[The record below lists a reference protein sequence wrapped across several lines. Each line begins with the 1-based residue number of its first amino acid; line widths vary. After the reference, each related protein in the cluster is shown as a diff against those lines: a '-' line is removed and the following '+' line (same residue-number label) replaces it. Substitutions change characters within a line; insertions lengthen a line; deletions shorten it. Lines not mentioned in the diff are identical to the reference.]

1 MRPYRSAVQ
10 AAALLLTALSLAACG
25 GGGGSSSS
33 STSAAA
39 GGKGIAV
46 GEPAPGAPAREEFIA
61 QARKADCAEQ
71 RNRLFII
78 DNELVLWDR
87 AGNCADMSWNATLY
101 RLTPGA
107 MLCTAGDT
115 IAGPR
120 TTCTDER
127 YRPLLDT
134 AVANLGKDDLGLG
147 GAHKVEAVPFIKD
160 GTLPFAPL
168 VQDQYSGIAQP
179 RNVVVRD
186 RAGLETLWNAHY
198 LGRSPVPPLPDVDFK
213 RSMVVGVFAGSQAAG
228 CQSAAVAT
236 VEGENDKVVVGYEIS
251 TLMTVAPCAQA
262 PGAPMALAVVDR
274 HEGEVAFVDTTP
286 EHMAFT
292 SVDLESNS
300 AVTTPETVVVR
311 DAAAW
316 TELWTRHKS
325 RLLPALPVPQVDFN
339 RYMVIGVF
347 TGTKP
352 NGCYGTTVTD
362 VYRSGRKIHVARTD
376 RQPAEGTL
384 CTQAL
389 TTPSH
394 LIMVERSDLPVIVS
408 THTVT

>member
-25 GGGGSSSS
+25 GGGPSSSP
-33 STSAAA
+33 TSAVA

-127 YRPLLDT
+127 YRALLET
-134 AVANLGKDDLGLG
+134 AAANLAKDDLGLG
-147 GAHKVEAVPFIKD
+147 GAHKVEVVPFIKD

-198 LGRSPVPPLPDVDFK
+198 LGRSPVPPLPEVDFQ

-236 VEGENDKVVVGYEIS
+236 VEGDNGKVVVGYEIS

-262 PGAPMALAVVDR
+262 LGAPMALAVVDR
-274 HEGEVAFVDTTP
+274 YEGEVAFVDTTP

-292 SVDLESNS
+292 SLDLEDNS
-300 AVTTPETVVVR
+300 AVATPETVVVR

-316 TELWTRHKS
+316 NELWARHKS
-325 RLLPALPVPQVDFN
+325 RSVPVLPVPQVDFN

-347 TGTKP
+347 IGSRP
-352 NGCYGTTVTD
+352 NGCFKTTVTD
-362 VYRSGRKIHVARTD
+362 VYRSGRKIHVTRVD
-376 RQPAEGTL
+376 HQPDPRAV

-394 LIMVERSDLPVIVS
+394 LIMVERSDLPVVVS
-408 THTVT
+408 SHTVT